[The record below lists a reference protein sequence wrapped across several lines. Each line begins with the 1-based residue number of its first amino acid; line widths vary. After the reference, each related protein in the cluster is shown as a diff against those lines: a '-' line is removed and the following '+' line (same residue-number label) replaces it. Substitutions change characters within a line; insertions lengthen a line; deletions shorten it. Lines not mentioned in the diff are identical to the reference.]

1 MEKVN
6 TMNITTEIN
15 KLITNL
21 QKSNNDKLKKENDK
35 LKWEHH
41 KQLEQNKQNEDV
53 MEQNEKLK
61 KENEELKKS
70 QYIHLLYNEANDKA
84 IIELKVENEKLKN
97 TLKHEKEWIVKFE
110 EDLEEKDKEIAR
122 LSHGDLFELKQTIIQ
137 LKEEVNQLK
146 MEIGD
151 PFVPY

>member
-21 QKSNNDKLKKENDK
+21 QKSNNDKLKKENQK
-35 LKWEHH
+35 LK
-41 KQLEQNKQNEDV
+41 L
-53 MEQNEKLK
+53 
-61 KENEELKKS
+61 ENEELKKS

-97 TLKHEKEWIVKFE
+97 TLKHEREWIKKFE

-146 MEIGD
+146 MEIVD